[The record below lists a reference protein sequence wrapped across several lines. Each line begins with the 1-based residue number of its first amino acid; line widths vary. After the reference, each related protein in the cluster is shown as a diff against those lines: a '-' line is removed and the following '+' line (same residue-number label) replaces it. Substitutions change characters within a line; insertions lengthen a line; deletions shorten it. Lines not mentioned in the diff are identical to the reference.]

1 MRSFGRTDEQAIEVF
16 HCGDP
21 RSKAKSSTNPTI
33 SGSSAMVSTWSFDFW
48 VLVWKLVARIGV
60 SMLVTAEVWLSNFV
74 RKLCEV
80 EIDLYAKITVGS
92 LSWSWL
98 EDPAG
103 RQAVRTI
110 IKELHFRMV
119 ISCSEVIFNHRAQ
132 VKLFLMFSMVLWI
145 IYLGNSS
152 CCLIAYGLA
161 FWLRMVNLSLFAW
174 VHWSIGAEI
183 GFILNQSLALVLFWS
198 YISVNTQLYDVF
210 L

>member
-48 VLVWKLVARIGV
+48 VLVWKLVARI
-60 SMLVTAEVWLSNFV
+60 
-74 RKLCEV
+74 

-174 VHWSIGAEI
+174 VLWSIGAEI
-183 GFILNQSLALVLFWS
+183 GFILWIKVWLWFCSGAIYL
-198 YISVNTQLYDVF
+198 
-210 L
+210 